1 MLAFIFDV
9 LQFVVRSY
17 VAELRFMWCVNG
29 LCVYPHAQG
38 KLSKV
43 GGSHYPRDIS
53 GGGVDFILRSVITL
67 HSRS

>member
-43 GGSHYPRDIS
+43 GGAHT
-53 GGGVDFILRSVITL
+53 ILVIYREVVLT
-67 HSRS
+67 SY